1 MTKITYERDG
11 SLPVS
16 FIKKYLVQKLHLAS
30 EAEVEILLRGQPVIS
45 TLQLHNLVDL
55 WLQAAPSSEGINT
68 SVGSSAKN
76 FVMVLSYCRKA
87 QLK

>member
-1 MTKITYERDG
+1 MKHGIVDGDLFAKRKIF
-11 SLPVS
+11 L
-16 FIKKYLVQKLHLAS
+16 Q
-30 EAEVEILLRGQPVIS
+30 VEILLRGQPVIS

-55 WLQAAPSSEGINT
+55 WLQTAPSSEGINT